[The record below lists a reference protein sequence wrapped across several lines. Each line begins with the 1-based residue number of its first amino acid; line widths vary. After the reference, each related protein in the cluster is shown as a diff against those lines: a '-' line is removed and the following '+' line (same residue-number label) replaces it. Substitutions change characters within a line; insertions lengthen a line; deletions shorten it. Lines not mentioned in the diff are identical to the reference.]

1 MGSEQLKQLLQ
12 ELKAE
17 YITALPSKINYLQE
31 VADGKDLEL
40 LISEYHKLKGTG
52 KTYGLPEVS
61 VVAGLLEQHLTEHP
75 EDTFLVHD
83 TAMQLLRDIQKDYAA
98 QIVFDLYAHPNYQKL
113 IEMRRKL

>member
-12 ELKAE
+12 ELKTE
-17 YITALPSKINYLQE
+17 YIAALPSKINYLQE
-31 VADGKDLEL
+31 VADSNNLTL

-61 VVAGLLEQHLTEHP
+61 VVAALLEEHLTDCP
-75 EDTFLVHD
+75 EDFLVVHPAA
-83 TAMQLLRDIQKDYAA
+83 TQLLRDIQKDYAA

-113 IEMRRKL
+113 IEMRRK